1 MLETIEMATNPYAF
15 PTDDQHGMTLRDYY
29 AGQVIATIGA
39 GWLDNAYAYKDG
51 TPIDAAELA
60 YQVADAMLI
69 VREETRP

>member
-1 MLETIEMATNPYAF
+1 MATNPYAF
-15 PTDDQHGMTLRDYY
+15 PNDDNRQHGMTLRDYY

-51 TPIDAAELA
+51 TPIDAAKLA
-60 YQVADAMLI
+60 YQLADAMLI